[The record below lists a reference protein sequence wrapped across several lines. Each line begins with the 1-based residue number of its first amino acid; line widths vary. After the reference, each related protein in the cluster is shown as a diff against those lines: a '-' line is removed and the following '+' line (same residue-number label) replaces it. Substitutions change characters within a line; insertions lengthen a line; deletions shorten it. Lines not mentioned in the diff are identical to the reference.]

1 MFFVESFI
9 WDVWLDSGHASNDQ
23 IAIGGKG
30 GGGGGGGKAIDNKA
44 RDNKALI
51 RPWQTRCQVLV
62 VDSFGVVPIS
72 DVSLDF
78 EQASESDYNLVLLW
92 WFWI

>member
-30 GGGGGGGKAIDNKA
+30 GGGKA